1 MILSIAS
8 GKGGTGKTTVA
19 VNLALSLGKVHFID
33 CDVEEP
39 NAHLFLRPRMRER
52 LAASVLIPEVDED
65 RCTHC
70 GMCGEICAFN
80 AIAVVQGKNRGG
92 TVLIFPHLCH
102 SCGACA
108 LLCPEHAIRE
118 VPKPIGVIEEGHAG
132 DIRFVHGRLE
142 VGEIMSPPLIRQVK
156 ERAFS
161 SPVVRTPSEHAT
173 RNRELFIIDA
183 PPGNACP
190 AVAAVQGSDFCLLV
204 TEPTPFG
211 LHDLKLAVDVMRGL
225 AIPFG
230 VVINRDG
237 SGDELVGEYCAAEEI
252 PVLMRIPL
260 RRDIAVRYASG
271 LSIVDVDPALREE
284 FLTLYRSLVSLPV

>member
-1 MILSIAS
+1 
-8 GKGGTGKTTVA
+8 
-19 VNLALSLGKVHFID
+19 
-33 CDVEEP
+33 VEEP
-39 NAHLFLRPRMRER
+39 NAHLFLRPQVGTK
-52 LAASVLIPEVDED
+52 LTASVLIPEVDED

-70 GMCGEICAFN
+70 GTCSEVCAFN
-80 AIAVVQGKNRGG
+80 AIAVVQGKYRGG

-118 VPKPIGVIEEGHAG
+118 VPKPIGVIEEGLAG
-132 DIRFVHGRLE
+132 GIRFVHGRLE

-156 ERAFS
+156 ARFLPLPE
-161 SPVVRTPSEHAT
+161 VRPPSESDT
-173 RNRELFIIDA
+173 RNREIFIIDA

-190 AVAAVQGSDFCLLV
+190 AVAAVQGSDFCILV

-211 LHDLKLAVDVMRGL
+211 LHDLKLAIDVMRGL

-230 VVINRDG
+230 VVINRDS
-237 SGDELVGEYCAAEEI
+237 SGYDMVGEYCAAEEI
-252 PVLMRIPL
+252 PVLMRIPI

-271 LSIVDVDPALREE
+271 FSIVDVDPALREG
-284 FLTLYRSLVSLPV
+284 FLTLYRNVVSLAV